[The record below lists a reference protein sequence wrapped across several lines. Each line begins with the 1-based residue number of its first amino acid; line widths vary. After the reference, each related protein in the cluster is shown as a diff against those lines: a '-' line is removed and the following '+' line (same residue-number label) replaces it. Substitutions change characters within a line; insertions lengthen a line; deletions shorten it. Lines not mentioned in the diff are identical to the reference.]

1 MLAVP
6 KHSKNYGVKHTFL
19 PTLSLFTSVGTL
31 VCCAL
36 PALFVTLGA
45 GAALAG
51 LVSTAPWLIALSKY
65 KIWTFGASGVLI
77 ALAGFM
83 AWHSRHAPCPIDPEQ
98 AKACSRLR
106 RLNLWIY
113 GLSVITWCIGFFF
126 AFLAVYI
133 FY

>member
-1 MLAVP
+1 MT
-6 KHSKNYGVKHTFL
+6 KKTENYGMNHTL
-19 PTLSLFTSVGTL
+19 MPTLSLFTSVGTL

-65 KIWTFGASGVLI
+65 KAWTFGISGAMIL
-77 ALAGFM
+77 LAGIM
-83 AWHSRHAPCPIDPEQ
+83 RWRARNAPCSIDPEQ
-98 AKACSRLR
+98 AKACGRLR
-106 RLNLWIY
+106 KISGWIY
-113 GLSVITWCIGFFF
+113 WVSVVIWLVGFFF
-126 AFLAVYI
+126 AFIAVEI